1 MCFLFSNNDVIRFT
15 ISKSNK
21 KGKSVKVINLKNSID
36 IVIVMLSTCVC
47 GTCSVLTNSFF
58 FHSFSVVVQHSIHK
72 AVVLLFEMVVLMVVL
87 MERHFVG
94 CIFVQFGFDLDF
106 GCLMGRIVVDK
117 LELDK
122 PVLVLDNL

>member
-1 MCFLFSNNDVIRFT
+1 M
-15 ISKSNK
+15 
-21 KGKSVKVINLKNSID
+21 
-36 IVIVMLSTCVC
+36 
-47 GTCSVLTNSFF
+47 
-58 FHSFSVVVQHSIHK
+58 
-72 AVVLLFEMVVLMVVL
+72 LLFEMVVLMVVL